1 MWKLKSIITK
11 VHELEV
17 FYGCKLK
24 LFRTVTLEA
33 IDCQTV
39 VNLCGKGITIT
50 ATKWLWLN
58 LILCLANCIS
68 GATKLAYAAHVKI
81 ANHTRDVIDW
91 YSIVL
96 TIQIRIKLCSFKN
109 ALMLLKN
116 ALLMLYYFMLLSC
129 VCNVIVTEKFSGFI
143 GWIGLDWIGL
153 DWIGLNWI
161 GLDC

>member
-17 FYGCKLK
+17 FYSCKQ
-24 LFRTVTLEA
+24 FRTMTLEA

-39 VNLCGKGITIT
+39 VNLCAKGITIT

-58 LILCLANCIS
+58 LILGLANCIS

-81 ANHTRDVIDW
+81 ANHTRDVTDW

-96 TIQIRIKLCSFKN
+96 TIQIRICSFKN

-116 ALLMLYYFMLLSC
+116 ALLML
-129 VCNVIVTEKFSGFI
+129 
-143 GWIGLDWIGL
+143 
-153 DWIGLNWI
+153 
-161 GLDC
+161 

>member
-1 MWKLKSIITK
+1 MNVKFSMAASCSTA
-11 VHELEV
+11 
-17 FYGCKLK
+17 
-24 LFRTVTLEA
+24 TLEA
-33 IDCQTV
+33 RDCQTV
-39 VNLCGKGITIT
+39 VNLCAKGITIT

-58 LILCLANCIS
+58 LILGLANCVS

-96 TIQIRIKLCSFKN
+96 TIQILICSFKN

-116 ALLMLYYFMLLSC
+116 ALLMMYYFTLLSC

-143 GWIGLDWIGL
+143 GWIGLDCIGL
-153 DWIGLNWI
+153 LITYKM
-161 GLDC
+161 